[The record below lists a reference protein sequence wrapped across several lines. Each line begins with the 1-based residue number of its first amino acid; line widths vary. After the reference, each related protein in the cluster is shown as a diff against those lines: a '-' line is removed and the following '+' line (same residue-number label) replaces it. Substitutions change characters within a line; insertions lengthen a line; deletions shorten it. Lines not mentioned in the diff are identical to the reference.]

1 MDETLRQLGG
11 ILLKAIPTVCLLLIV
26 HVYLRWMFFG
36 PLRKILAKRR
46 EATEGARESAEAILA
61 KATSKA
67 AAIEAELRKAR
78 EEIYQEQDEARKRW
92 TAEQAARLE
101 EARLQSRETIYQ
113 AKISLDAEAA
123 AAKRELAATADGLA
137 EQIAGS
143 LLERKAS

>member
-67 AAIEAELRKAR
+67 AAIEAELRKTLGLNGSPGRQNTNADF
-78 EEIYQEQDEARKRW
+78 EPTNEKDARKV
-92 TAEQAARLE
+92 LV
-101 EARLQSRETIYQ
+101 
-113 AKISLDAEAA
+113 
-123 AAKRELAATADGLA
+123 
-137 EQIAGS
+137 
-143 LLERKAS
+143 AS